1 MEEFTSSQI
10 DALRAV
16 RGATARVAALRT
28 RRDQAVADVEATGLP
43 RDRVEAAARPG
54 RPASRAFRR
63 RPRFVL
69 QDGTVLSRT
78 QREAVGEGSRAT
90 SEAAHA
96 RASQR
101 DAIRH
106 AADIGITLDV
116 LAAEAEVVLAEVRR
130 ITERVPVT

>member
-1 MEEFTSSQI
+1 MEDFTGSQT

-16 RGATARVAALRT
+16 RLATARVAASRT
-28 RRDQAVADVEATGLP
+28 KRDQAVADVEATGLP
-43 RDRVEAAARPG
+43 RGRVEAAARPG
-54 RPASRAFRR
+54 RPASKVLRR

-78 QREAVGEGSRAT
+78 QREAIGEVSRAT
-90 SEAAHA
+90 SEASHV
-96 RASQR
+96 RGMQR

-106 AADIGITLDV
+106 AAETGITLDV
-116 LAAEAEVVLAEVRR
+116 LAAEADVALAEVRR